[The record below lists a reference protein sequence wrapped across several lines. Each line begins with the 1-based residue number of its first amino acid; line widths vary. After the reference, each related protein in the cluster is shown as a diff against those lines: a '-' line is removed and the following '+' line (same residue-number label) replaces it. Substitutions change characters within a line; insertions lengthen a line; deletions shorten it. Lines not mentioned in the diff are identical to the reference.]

1 MAGFARGGAAT
12 TARLRLP
19 SEPAVS
25 TPTAD
30 PSLPVRRVRVHPTGL
45 SGQVRVPGDKS
56 LSHRALLLGA
66 LVGETVPVAGLAPSG
81 DVAAT
86 AEALRGLGA
95 RVDLH
100 PDAEGQL
107 QGEVRGP
114 LREAS
119 DVLDCGNSG
128 TSLRLLCGV
137 VAGIEGLHVLSG
149 DASLRRRPV
158 QRVAVPLREMGARV
172 DARGGG
178 SLPPVVVHG
187 GELRGIVY
195 RSPVASAQV
204 KSCVLLAGLR
214 AQGPTTVISPLPSRD
229 HTERLLAH
237 LGHPVRAGVG
247 EDGHEVV
254 TIEPGTLR
262 PAPIAV
268 AGDPSSAAFWLV
280 AAAAGAGEVEVRG
293 VCANPTRLGVVQA
306 LRQLGA
312 EVGSTLTGQQAG
324 EPVATLSAAPASL
337 AGAVLGG
344 RLVVDAIDELPVL
357 AVAGAM
363 SRHGLEVG
371 DAAELRVKESD
382 RIAVLASALGAV
394 GIHVEQRADGYRV
407 AGQQRPR
414 GGTVDAH
421 GDHRIAMTA
430 AIAGVLGTAA
440 VEITGFEAVATS
452 YPAFL
457 ADLQRLGGRVEVLD
471 AG

>member
-1 MAGFARGGAAT
+1 MAGCVRGGTAT
-12 TARLRLP
+12 TARLRLV
-19 SEPAVS
+19 SEPAVP
-25 TPTAD
+25 TPTVSH
-30 PSLPVRRVRVHPTGL
+30 PTPVHRVRIRPSGL
-45 SGQVRVPGDKS
+45 SGNVRVPGDKS

-86 AEALRGLGA
+86 AEALRRLGA
-95 RVDLH
+95 RVDLATDTH
-100 PDAEGQL
+100 GQL
-107 QGEVRGP
+107 EGEGEGP
-114 LREAS
+114 LGEAS

-158 QRVAVPLREMGARV
+158 ERVAVPLRAMGARV
-172 DARGGG
+172 EARGGG
-178 SLPPVVVHG
+178 RLPPVVVHG
-187 GELRGIVY
+187 GDLRGVVY

-229 HTERLLAH
+229 HTERLLAY
-237 LGHPVRAGVG
+237 LGHPVSSRLD
-247 EDGHEVV
+247 EDGHEAV
-254 TIEPGTLR
+254 TIEPGALR
-262 PAPIAV
+262 AAPVAV

-280 AAAAGAGEVEVRG
+280 AAAAGAGSIEVRG
-293 VCANPTRLGVVQA
+293 VCANPTRMGVVGA
-306 LRQLGA
+306 LRRLGA
-312 EVGSTLTGQQAG
+312 EVGSTLTGERAG
-324 EPVATLSAAPASL
+324 EPVATLTAAPASL
-337 AGAVLGG
+337 TGAALDG

-357 AVAGAM
+357 AVAGAL
-363 SRHGLEVG
+363 SRDGLEVA

-382 RIAVLASALGAV
+382 RISVLAAALGAL

-414 GGTVDAH
+414 GGIVDAH

-452 YPAFL
+452 YPTFL
-457 ADLQRLGGRVEVLD
+457 ADLRGLGGRVEVLD